1 MSRINADM
9 KTALL
14 IQTAA
19 AVIGFAVCLFLNVW
33 SAVVL
38 LIIAVIFITSETIVL
53 IKRQKKLS
61 TLCDEIDKILH
72 GNEIVSFNDFR
83 EGELGVLSAEIH
95 KMTIRLREQNSSL
108 KNEKQFLKEQLED
121 ISHQLRT
128 PLTTILVILGMM
140 RQDIS
145 PEERTKHI
153 SEMFSLL
160 SKMQWLLETMLS
172 ISRLDAGAAVFNPE
186 KIDVSDI
193 VRSAYEPLAIS
204 IELKN
209 ITVRTETEGTLY
221 ADKQY
226 MTEAVEN
233 ILKNCMEH
241 TPEGGEIKIS
251 SQENNIY
258 TEIII
263 SDTGAGI
270 PEEEL
275 SHVFERFYRGKSFS
289 NKGYGIGLAFANK
302 IAVSQNGTLS
312 VKNARN
318 GGAVFELRIY
328 KSSGI

>member
-1 MSRINADM
+1 MIRINSDM
-9 KTALL
+9 KTVLL

-33 SAVVL
+33 SAVIL
-38 LIIAVIFITSETIVL
+38 LIIAVIYITSETIVL
-53 IKRQKKLS
+53 IKRSKKIS

-72 GNEIVSFNDFR
+72 GNESVSFNNFR

-186 KIDVSDI
+186 KICVSDI
-193 VRSAYEPLAIS
+193 VRSAYEPLSIS

-209 ITVRTETEGTLY
+209 ITVRIETEGTLY

-226 MTEAVEN
+226 MIEAVEN
-233 ILKNCMEH
+233 ILKNCMDH
-241 TPEGGEIKIS
+241 TPEGGEIKIF
-251 SQENNIY
+251 SQENNIF